1 MKKKLIIF
9 NTIIV
14 TVALLLMFGL
24 GILVT
29 QNNNYEL
36 ATQRITELTY
46 IYAGNYSEEPSFIEN
61 VPDDVRLTV
70 VDATGKVLADSE
82 QADVSNLDNHINR
95 EEIIAALN
103 GKPKTVTR
111 YSDTVGKNMLYY
123 AEKVDTADGYVFV
136 RVSIPVKSVN
146 AYILKT
152 IPLSLGILAAALL
165 CAVLASLFLS
175 SGLIKPLKAIG
186 QSLKNI
192 ESDSFT
198 PVLATTDDQDVNAI
212 LTDINGVG
220 EKLHDTIRTATNEKE
235 RLDFVINNVSDG
247 IVVLDNN
254 GEIGLI
260 NSNAADIF
268 GVKDAVGKQINV
280 LSADESFV
288 SAMADCAANG
298 KNGIFEYSNEK
309 SVYLV
314 AVRRVENGLTIA
326 VLSDITATKNAE
338 KTRSDFFANA
348 SHELKTPLT
357 SIKGFNEMIALN
369 SKDEAVLG
377 YSAHIE
383 KEIARILVLIDDMLN
398 LSKLEN
404 DNTLTPVPLNAE
416 EIALDVADSLSG
428 MAKEKDVEVSVSGGG
443 IVFAER
449 EHLFEL
455 VKNLVEN
462 GIRYNNAGGKVDVSI
477 DENHGATTIKVAD
490 NGIGIDDSNQAR
502 IFERFYRVDKS
513 RSRETGGTGLG
524 LAIVKH
530 VAELYGAELSLKSKL
545 GVGTTVTV
553 TFTKKQ

>member
-288 SAMADCAANG
+288 SAMADCAENG

-369 SKDEAVLG
+369 SNDEAVLG

-553 TFTKKQ
+553 TFIKKQ

>member
-247 IVVLDNN
+247 IVALDNN

-288 SAMADCAANG
+288 SAMADCAENG

-369 SKDEAVLG
+369 SNDEAVLG

-553 TFTKKQ
+553 TFIKKQ

>member
-1 MKKKLIIF
+1 M
-9 NTIIV
+9 
-14 TVALLLMFGL
+14 
-24 GILVT
+24 
-29 QNNNYEL
+29 
-36 ATQRITELTY
+36 TY